1 MPESSEAIVKALIR
15 DEREAIRG
23 YEKAM
28 VDDLAHADVYDHIK
42 KEEEEHVRELEALL

>member
-1 MPESSEAIVKALIR
+1 MPKSNEEIVRSLIR

-28 VDDLAHADVYDHIK
+28 VDDLAHADIYDHIK

>member
-1 MPESSEAIVKALIR
+1 MPKANQAIVKALIR

-28 VDDLAHADVYDHIK
+28 VDDIAHADIYEHI
-42 KEEEEHVRELEALL
+42 KEEEEEHIRELEALL